1 MIGQHRTASEPE
13 STLARTIDAHH
24 HLWDVTDGVPDW
36 LDTAETRA
44 IARTFDVTDLA
55 EVTAATGVEAT
66 VLVQTVADEAE
77 TRAFL
82 ATAASGSAD
91 NPIAAVTGWVDVT
104 APDLDTAVATLRAG
118 AGGDLLRAIRYGVQ
132 DDPDPDALAQPA
144 LVAGAGRLGELGLG
158 FEFLVKPRHLDGA
171 LVCARANP
179 GTRFVLDHAGKPNI
193 ANGDFGDWA
202 DQIAVLSAEENVCCK
217 LSGLVTEAGSD
228 WNVERLRP
236 YSDHLLSCF
245 GPARLM
251 FGSDW
256 PVCLLAAGYERWF
269 EAAQALTAGLTPA
282 ERDAVF
288 GGTAAGFYGL

>member
-1 MIGQHRTASEPE
+1 M
-13 STLARTIDAHH
+13 ARIIDAHH
-24 HLWDVTDGVPDW
+24 HLWDVGDGVPDW
-36 LDTAETRA
+36 LDTAETRS
-44 IARTFDVTDLA
+44 IARTFGVADLA
-55 EVTAATGVEAT
+55 AVTAATEVEAT

-82 ATAASGSAD
+82 ATAAGAGD

-104 APDLDTAVATLRAG
+104 GSGLDTAVEGLRAG
-118 AGGDLLRAIRYGVQ
+118 VGGDLLRAIRYGVQ
-132 DDPDPDALAQPA
+132 DDPDPDALARPA

-217 LSGLVTEAGSD
+217 FSGLVTEAGSD
-228 WNVERLRP
+228 WTVERLRP
-236 YSDHLLSCF
+236 YADHLLSCF

-256 PVCLLAAGYERWF
+256 PVCLLAAEYERWF
-269 EAAQALTAGLTPA
+269 EAAQSLTDGLTSA

-288 GGTAAGFYGL
+288 GGTAADFYGL

>member
-1 MIGQHRTASEPE
+1 
-13 STLARTIDAHH
+13 LARIIDAHH
-24 HLWDVTDGVPDW
+24 HLWDLADGVPDW

-44 IARTFDVTDLA
+44 IARPFGVADLA
-55 EVTAATGVEAT
+55 GVTAAAGVDST
-66 VLVQTVADEAE
+66 VLVQTIADEAE

-82 ATAASGSAD
+82 ALAAGGPPG

-104 APDLDTAVATLRAG
+104 SPTLDAAVARLRAG
-118 AGGDLLRAIRYGVQ
+118 VGGDLLRAIRHGVQ

-144 LVAGAGRLGELGLG
+144 LVQGAGRLGELGLG

-171 LVCARANP
+171 LACARANP

-193 ANGDFGDWA
+193 ANGDFADWA

-217 LSGLVTEAGSD
+217 FSGLVTEAGAD
-228 WNVERLRP
+228 WSVERLRP
-236 YSDHLLSCF
+236 YTDHLLASF
-245 GPARLM
+245 GPSRLM

-256 PVCLLAAGYERWF
+256 PVCLLASQYERWF
-269 EAAQALTAGLTPA
+269 EAAQALTADLGSD

-288 GGTAAGFYGL
+288 GGTAADFYRL